1 MEDGLKVDFNEE
13 TGEMNL
19 EWDPEDPRWS
29 FLNGLTEEELSDMIM
44 DAIKR
49 RLDQEDNEDLH

>member
-29 FLNGLTEEELSDMIM
+29 FLNGLTEEELSTMIM

-49 RLDQEDNEDLH
+49 RLEQEDNEDLH

>member
-13 TGEMNL
+13 TSEINL

-29 FLNGLTEEELSDMIM
+29 FLNGLTEEELSDMMM

-49 RLDQEDNEDLH
+49 RLEEEDNEDLH

>member
-1 MEDGLKVDFNEE
+1 MDDGIKIDVNEE
-13 TGEMNL
+13 TGEINM

-29 FLNGLTEEELSDMIM
+29 FLNGLTEEELTTMMM

-49 RLDQEDNEDLH
+49 RLEEEDNEDLQ

>member
-1 MEDGLKVDFNEE
+1 MNDGLKVDFNEE
-13 TGEMNL
+13 TGEINL

-29 FLNGLTEEELSDMIM
+29 FLNGLTEEELSDMMM

-49 RLDQEDNEDLH
+49 RLEEEDNEDLQ

>member
-1 MEDGLKVDFNEE
+1 MEDGIKIDVNEE
-13 TGEMNL
+13 TGEINL

-29 FLNGLTEEELSDMIM
+29 FLNGLTEEELSTMIM

>member
-1 MEDGLKVDFNEE
+1 MNDGLKVDFNEE
-13 TGEMNL
+13 TGEINL

-29 FLNGLTEEELSDMIM
+29 FLNGLTEEELSDMMM

-49 RLDQEDNEDLH
+49 RLEDEDNEDLQ

>member
-13 TGEMNL
+13 TSEINL

-29 FLNGLTEEELSDMIM
+29 FLNGLTEEELTTMMM

-49 RLDQEDNEDLH
+49 RLEEEDDEDLQ

>member
-1 MEDGLKVDFNEE
+1 MDDGIKIDVNEE
-13 TGEMNL
+13 TGEINM

-29 FLNGLTEEELSDMIM
+29 FLNGLTEEELSDMMM

-49 RLDQEDNEDLH
+49 RFEQEDDEDLQ

>member
-1 MEDGLKVDFNEE
+1 MDDGLKVNVNEE
-13 TGEMNL
+13 TGEINL

>member
-13 TGEMNL
+13 TSEINL

-29 FLNGLTEEELSDMIM
+29 FLNGLTEEELTTMMM

-49 RLDQEDNEDLH
+49 RLEEEDNEDLQ

>member
-1 MEDGLKVDFNEE
+1 MEDGLKVDVNEE
-13 TGEMNL
+13 TGEINL

-29 FLNGLTEEELSDMIM
+29 FLNGLTEEELSDMMM

-49 RLDQEDNEDLH
+49 RLEQEDDENLQ